1 MRKIKLFGKKKNDN
15 IVQDIEY
22 VEVNTAEIQDDE
34 EGVLEELE
42 SAEGEDVIE
51 NTEIEEDEAIEET
64 EVAEKT
70 EEVEIEETEEIEIE
84 VAEEAEEV
92 ETEVT
97 EEAEEAETEVAE
109 EAEDKSEE
117 NSTEIIEHKFEVID
131 LDSDETETE
140 ETEEKKVNWKK
151 ILKITGIVIGVLVA
165 IYLLICAFFSQFF
178 YYGTTIDG
186 TDYSWKR
193 VKDVESVQE
202 DWVNSYKLDLYTV
215 DGKAE
220 TIVGGSIDME
230 YIDGTQVDDIL
241 HAQNPFLWPQMF
253 FNTYEYTTTIQ
264 VEYDKDELNKVVDQ
278 LACMN
283 ESTWTEPQN
292 ATIEYKDGA
301 YVIVPHEAGTT
312 IERTKFIEV
321 LDKTLLAHAA
331 EMNILE
337 EGCYALP
344 EHTAE
349 SQLVQDTVT
358 ELNRLLKGTI
368 QYTEGESVD
377 TDMIA
382 SWIVVNELYE
392 ISLDT
397 ESINIYVQTLA
408 DEYNTVGTTRYFTS
422 PDGKAVEVT
431 GGAYGWRV
439 DQEAE
444 ATAITENIQAGE
456 PVEREIAYSKSAS
469 IHAANDWG
477 NTYAEVDLSA
487 QKMWFIQDGNV
498 VLESPIVT
506 GLSGVSPTPQGIY
519 HLSYKTSPAVLRGPI
534 QPDGTREYESPVS
547 YWMPFNGGIG
557 FHDATWQSS
566 FGGNAYTYRGSHG
579 CVNMPLG
586 KAGDLYSYIYAGCPV
601 VCHY

>member
-1 MRKIKLFGKKKNDN
+1 MRKIKLFGKKKSDN
-15 IVQDIEY
+15 VVQDIEY
-22 VEVNTAEIQDDE
+22 VEVDTTEILDDE
-34 EGVLEELE
+34 AGVLEEVE
-42 SAEGEDVIE
+42 STEDEEIE
-51 NTEIEEDEAIEET
+51 DTKIEENEEIEDTEIEEIEEIEDIEDIEDIEIEEDEET
-64 EVAEKT
+64 EV
-70 EEVEIEETEEIEIE
+70 V
-84 VAEEAEEV
+84 
-92 ETEVT
+92 
-97 EEAEEAETEVAE
+97 
-109 EAEDKSEE
+109 
-117 NSTEIIEHKFEVID
+117 EHKFEVID
-131 LDSDETETE
+131 LDADEAESE
-140 ETEEKKVNWKK
+140 EIEEKKFNWKK
-151 ILKITGIVIGVLVA
+151 LLKITGIVIGVLVA
-165 IYLLICAFFSQFF
+165 IYLLICGFFSQFF
-178 YYGTTIDG
+178 YYGTMIDG

-193 VKDVESVQE
+193 VKDVEGVQE
-202 DWVNSYKLDLYTV
+202 DWVNSYKLDLHTL
-215 DGKAE
+215 DGKTE
-220 TIVGGSIDME
+220 TIAGGSIDME

-241 HAQNPFLWPQMF
+241 HSQNPFLWPQMF

-264 VEYDKDELNKVVDQ
+264 VEYDKDELNKAVDQ

-283 ESTWTEPQN
+283 ESMWTEPTN

-312 IERTKFIEV
+312 IERTKFIEA
-321 LDKTLLAHAA
+321 LDKKLLAHDA
-331 EMNILE
+331 EMDMLE

-344 EHTAE
+344 EHTSE
-349 SQLVQDTVT
+349 SQLVKDTVT

-377 TDMIA
+377 ADMIA
-382 SWIVVNELYE
+382 SWTVVNELYE
-392 ISLDT
+392 ISLNT
-397 ESINIYVQTLA
+397 ESIDTYVQTLA

-456 PVEREIAYSKSAS
+456 PVEREITYSKSAS
-469 IHAANDWG
+469 IHAVNDWG

-506 GLSGVSPTPQGIY
+506 GLSRVSPTPQGIY

-586 KAGDLYSYIYAGCPV
+586 KARDLYSYIYAGCPV